1 MSERVV
7 CGPRRAE
14 LAKTFRRAQA
24 RQVVA
29 TETGGRGS
37 LSESESCLPHPV
49 SRVSCHVSPPSLLQ
63 VYQSARVDGLLI
75 FSNSNKT
82 QNDIKLPVSAPPVC
96 VARLLFAP
104 YSTFLVPPP
113 VYAKEGY
120 GGGIS
125 MDGFTST

>member
-14 LAKTFRRAQA
+14 LAKTFRRRRGKSSQL
-24 RQVVA
+24 RP
-29 TETGGRGS
+29 EGGGGAPS
-37 LSESESCLPHPV
+37 QNQNPVFLTLSHV
-49 SRVSCHVSPPSLLQ
+49 CHVSSPPSLLQ

-75 FSNSNKT
+75 FSIIPTKLKT
-82 QNDIKLPVSAPPVC
+82 APVSAPGVS